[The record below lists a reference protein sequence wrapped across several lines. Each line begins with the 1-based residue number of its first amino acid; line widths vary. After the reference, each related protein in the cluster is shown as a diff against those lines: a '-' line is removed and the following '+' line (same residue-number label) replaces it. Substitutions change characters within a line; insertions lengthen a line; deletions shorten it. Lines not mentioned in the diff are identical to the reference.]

1 MPDPTPEKQKEAP
14 GLVDQAKLAVIKAK
28 EELRSFMGD
37 AEAEARL
44 KQNSENKRKSLALQ
58 VDATGSIDEQ
68 RESMEAFHEYL
79 ESVVMKA
86 LNRGEKYE
94 ELSQNPLKLM
104 SYFDMKDPMEAQLWV
119 KLNQLVTGKGGTK
132 FLENWPTF
140 CEKVLAS
147 YETAAAAKKAMEEG
161 QLPENTEWMSDGVR
175 AALIAAGA
183 FGAFRLISWL
193 TKGKKKKEG
202 EKEESD
208 EKEESFPWVSGAM
221 AMVGVGAL
229 IGDEAMGEW
238 MAEHMGIYLGPEAM
252 DEFVENIKG
261 GHLADA
267 VGSLR
272 MKNHAPWIKEAAT
285 TIGVS
290 KELIMDLKNY
300 KYSDLTTVSAQVKR
314 TGRGLLHTLLDVAR
328 IDQNNQAWMGFT
340 ELDDGVRLAG
350 EESKLMKYLK
360 ENEAQFGD
368 KMKDLT
374 LAQILAVLM
383 ARESVEEG
391 SG

>member
-1 MPDPTPEKQKEAP
+1 MPDPAPEKQKGAP

-37 AEAEARL
+37 TAAETRL
-44 KQNSENKRKSLALQ
+44 KSNAENKRRSLALQ
-58 VDATGSIDEQ
+58 LDATASIEEQ
-68 RESMEAFHEYL
+68 RESMEAFHQYL
-79 ESVVMKA
+79 ETVLMRA
-86 LNRGEKYE
+86 LNKGTKYE
-94 ELSQNPLKLM
+94 ELASNPLKLV
-104 SYFDMKDPMEAQLWV
+104 SFFDMGNPIEAQLSV
-119 KLNQLVTGKGGTK
+119 KLSQLVAGEGKAK
-132 FLENWPTF
+132 FLENWPHF
-140 CEKVLAS
+140 CEKVLKN
-147 YETAAAAKKAMEEG
+147 YETAAAAKEALEKG
-161 QLPENTEWMSDGVR
+161 QVPENTEWMSDGVR
-175 AALIAAGA
+175 ATLIAVGA
-183 FGAFRLISWL
+183 LGLFSWL
-193 TKGKKKKEG
+193 TSDDEQEGQEPDKKE
-202 EKEESD
+202 K
-208 EKEESFPWVSGAM
+208 KSFPWFSGAA
-221 AMVGVGAL
+221 AMLGVGAL

-300 KYSDLTTVSAQVKR
+300 KYSDITTVSAQVKR
-314 TGRGLLHTLLDVAR
+314 TGRGLLHTLLGVAG
-328 IDQNNQAWMGFT
+328 IDQKNEAWMSFT